1 MNGQPTAQNNRETG
15 CDGEFPGFRN
25 NSNPAHMQ
33 ELADYWNVDVST
45 IPSWSDPIHIMSML
59 QMMEAGTIKMMW
71 VNGTNPAVSLPKL
84 SRVRDILT
92 DPGLF
97 VGRALSLRP
106 CEMLILCGQ
115 VIAQDIFENETT
127 QLADVVLPA
136 AMWGEK
142 TGVFTNVD
150 R

>member
-25 NSNPAHMQ
+25 NNNPAHMQ
-33 ELADYWNVDVST
+33 ELADYWNVDVSK

-84 SRVRDILT
+84 GRIRDILT

-97 VGRALSLRP
+97 VRTALVVSETYQTYSCLAGHCSRHLRDRDDSTGR
-106 CEMLILCGQ
+106 CGFACCH
-115 VIAQDIFENETT
+115 VGRKDWC
-127 QLADVVLPA
+127 LH
-136 AMWGEK
+136 
-142 TGVFTNVD
+142 
-150 R
+150 

>member
-25 NSNPAHMQ
+25 NNNPAHMQ
-33 ELADYWNVDVST
+33 ELADYWNVDVSK

-71 VNGTNPAVSLPKL
+71 INGTNPAVSLPKL
-84 SRVRDILT
+84 GRIRDILT

-97 VGRALSLRP
+97 VSTALASSLTSARAHALVAGYRP
-106 CEMLILCGQ
+106 RHL
-115 VIAQDIFENETT
+115 
-127 QLADVVLPA
+127 
-136 AMWGEK
+136 
-142 TGVFTNVD
+142 
-150 R
+150 